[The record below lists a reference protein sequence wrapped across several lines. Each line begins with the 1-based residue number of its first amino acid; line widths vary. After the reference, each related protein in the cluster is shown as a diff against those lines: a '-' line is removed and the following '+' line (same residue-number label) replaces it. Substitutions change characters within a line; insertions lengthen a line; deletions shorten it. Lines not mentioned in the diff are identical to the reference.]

1 MSSDSNQHKQWD
13 NVLSGK
19 SYPNANSE
27 LEQKAHRTRQVIL
40 WNAAKTANH
49 ISPQQAQQIYA
60 HIFYENQ
67 KRKRS
72 RTIKYTAIV
81 VFSLLFAYL
90 LFHYFYIKL
99 TPANREVPLT
109 NINSLNQ
116 PLNSAGVDEVISS
129 LPYMIEVPAGSFQM
143 GCQSGWDDALGGCR
157 NNEKPAHHVT
167 IKKFALAKYETTVGQ
182 FKQFI
187 NETNYLTTAEK
198 QNRGCTIQNKDEEW
212 VMSREHNWRNSGFKQ
227 TDKHPVVCISWN
239 DAHAYIDWL
248 SKKTAKAYRL
258 PAEAEWEY
266 AARSGKATAF
276 FWGESANRHFVN
288 YRGMEG
294 DDKWQYTSPVGLFSG
309 NGFDLYDMSGNAW
322 EWVEDCWRENY
333 KSECKNPQLRTRRGG
348 GWDNYPLNIR
358 SAYRN
363 HGGKADRS
371 YLYGFR
377 VAHDLEQN

>member
-1 MSSDSNQHKQWD
+1 MSLDSNEKKQWD
-13 NVLSGK
+13 DVLSGK
-19 SYPNANSE
+19 SYPKRNNE

-40 WNAAKTANH
+40 WNAAKTAH
-49 ISPQQAQQIYA
+49 AISPQQAQQVYT
-60 HIFYENQ
+60 HVFYENQ
-67 KRKRS
+67 KRKRNKK
-72 RTIKYTAIV
+72 IKYATILI
-81 VFSLLFAYL
+81 FSLLLVYL
-90 LFHYFYIKL
+90 LFHYFS
-99 TPANREVPLT
+99 PPLT

-116 PLNSAGVDEVISS
+116 SLKSTGVDEIMSS

-143 GCQSGWDDALGGCR
+143 GCQAGWDDALGGCR
-157 NNEKPAHHVT
+157 NNEKPAHQVT

-198 QNRGCTIQNKDEEW
+198 QNSGCTIQNKGGEW
-212 VMSREHNWRNSGFKQ
+212 FVSRDHNWRNTGFKQ

-248 SKKTAKAYRL
+248 NKKTAKAYRL
-258 PAEAEWEY
+258 PTEAEWEY

-276 FWGESANRHFVN
+276 FWGESANRHFAN

-294 DDKWQYTSPVGLFSG
+294 DDKWQYTSPVGFFSG
-309 NGFDLYDMSGNAW
+309 NRFGLSDMLGNAW
-322 EWVEDCWRENY
+322 EWVEDCWRDNY

-348 GWDNYPLNIR
+348 SWDNYPLNIR

-363 HGGKADRS
+363 YGDKVDRS

-377 VAHDLEQN
+377 IAHDLEQN